1 MICRLSCCQLIP
13 RQWAGHSYEKL
24 LDDLYEHTYKV
35 MDLLA
40 KQNIY
45 PEWVQVGNEINNGM
59 KLSVGEL
66 EHLFS
71 QLTGF

>member
-13 RQWAGHSYEKL
+13 GQWAGHSYEKL

-40 KQNIY
+40 KQISLDCRIFQQALLY
-45 PEWVQVGNEINNGM
+45 RKE
-59 KLSVGEL
+59 KGENCYVN
-66 EHLFS
+66 
-71 QLTGF
+71 